1 MGPWDGHHTRARRR
15 VKSCRSFAE
24 PRILR
29 DSIPRSPDLP
39 LSTQSISP
47 AFPRYQLMSAAF
59 LAQFVAIGIY
69 SYVLGSFMAPMS
81 AELEWSR
88 GDFTLSRSIGQ
99 IVMAMA
105 GIFIGSLIDR
115 IGPRPIMAT
124 GTVILSCALVLHS
137 QIESLWAWWLLNG
150 LVLTIGCAMIGNLV
164 VNVTL
169 SKWFVLNRGK
179 AIAIA
184 AMGVSLGGI
193 IITPLATYLVDE
205 LGWRAAWIWLGALS
219 FLLMVPV
226 TWAMR
231 SRPEDYGLYPDGL
244 SADAY
249 RSDQGERA
257 RNEAESAYT
266 RSEALRTASFYA
278 LVIAFGFFTI
288 NIVVLLLHTIP
299 YLTDNGIGRQEAA
312 FAMVIASIPAM
323 VSKPFWGAL
332 IDRVAV
338 KPLAA
343 LSASLTGLALLL
355 IVFAVQ
361 TDDLLLIYAAFV
373 VLGLGW
379 GGMIPMQEVI
389 WASFFGRTHIGAIR
403 GAGLPFSFALGAL
416 APWLVGVHVDV
427 FGEYHRALQIVGVL
441 NVLSGV
447 LIYLVRPPQRQIA
460 Q

>member
-1 MGPWDGHHTRARRR
+1 
-15 VKSCRSFAE
+15 
-24 PRILR
+24 
-29 DSIPRSPDLP
+29 
-39 LSTQSISP
+39 
-47 AFPRYQLMSAAF
+47 
-59 LAQFVAIGIY
+59 
-69 SYVLGSFMAPMS
+69 MAPMS

-205 LGWRAAWIWLGALS
+205 LGWRAAWIWLGVLS

-231 SRPEDYGLYPDGL
+231 SRPEI
-244 SADAY
+244 
-249 RSDQGERA
+249 
-257 RNEAESAYT
+257 
-266 RSEALRTASFYA
+266 TAC
-278 LVIAFGFFTI
+278 
-288 NIVVLLLHTIP
+288 
-299 YLTDNGIGRQEAA
+299 
-312 FAMVIASIPAM
+312 
-323 VSKPFWGAL
+323 
-332 IDRVAV
+332 
-338 KPLAA
+338 
-343 LSASLTGLALLL
+343 
-355 IVFAVQ
+355 
-361 TDDLLLIYAAFV
+361 
-373 VLGLGW
+373 
-379 GGMIPMQEVI
+379 IPMACPLTPIRVI
-389 WASFFGRTHIGAIR
+389 RASEHATKRSQRTPGAKHSAR
-403 GAGLPFSFALGAL
+403 S
-416 APWLVGVHVDV
+416 V
-427 FGEYHRALQIVGVL
+427 FM
-441 NVLSGV
+441 
-447 LIYLVRPPQRQIA
+447 P
-460 Q
+460 

>member
-1 MGPWDGHHTRARRR
+1 
-15 VKSCRSFAE
+15 
-24 PRILR
+24 
-29 DSIPRSPDLP
+29 
-39 LSTQSISP
+39 
-47 AFPRYQLMSAAF
+47 MSAAF

-124 GTVILSCALVLHS
+124 GTVVLSCSLVLHS

-150 LVLTIGCAMIGNLV
+150 LVLTIGCAMVGNLV

-205 LGWRAAWIWLGALS
+205 LGWRAAWIWLGVLS

-249 RSDQGERA
+249 QSDQGERA

-266 RSEALRTASFYA
+266 PERSTSHRQFLCLSHRLRFLHYQYRGVATPHHSLSHRQRDWQTRGRVRHGYC
-278 LVIAFGFFTI
+278 LHPSDVIETF
-288 NIVVLLLHTIP
+288 
-299 YLTDNGIGRQEAA
+299 
-312 FAMVIASIPAM
+312 
-323 VSKPFWGAL
+323 
-332 IDRVAV
+332 
-338 KPLAA
+338 
-343 LSASLTGLALLL
+343 
-355 IVFAVQ
+355 
-361 TDDLLLIYAAFV
+361 
-373 VLGLGW
+373 LGG
-379 GGMIPMQEVI
+379 
-389 WASFFGRTHIGAIR
+389 TH
-403 GAGLPFSFALGAL
+403 
-416 APWLVGVHVDV
+416 
-427 FGEYHRALQIVGVL
+427 
-441 NVLSGV
+441 
-447 LIYLVRPPQRQIA
+447 
-460 Q
+460 

>member
-1 MGPWDGHHTRARRR
+1 
-15 VKSCRSFAE
+15 
-24 PRILR
+24 
-29 DSIPRSPDLP
+29 
-39 LSTQSISP
+39 
-47 AFPRYQLMSAAF
+47 
-59 LAQFVAIGIY
+59 
-69 SYVLGSFMAPMS
+69 
-81 AELEWSR
+81 
-88 GDFTLSRSIGQ
+88 
-99 IVMAMA
+99 
-105 GIFIGSLIDR
+105 
-115 IGPRPIMAT
+115 
-124 GTVILSCALVLHS
+124 
-137 QIESLWAWWLLNG
+137 
-150 LVLTIGCAMIGNLV
+150 
-164 VNVTL
+164 
-169 SKWFVLNRGK
+169 
-179 AIAIA
+179 
-184 AMGVSLGGI
+184 MGVSLGGI

-205 LGWRAAWIWLGALS
+205 LGWRAAWIWLGVLS

-249 RSDQGERA
+249 QSDQGERA

-266 RSEALRTASFYA
+266 RGEALRTVSFYA

-323 VSKPFWGAL
+323 LSKPFWGAL

-343 LSASLTGLALLL
+343 LSASVTGLALLL

-389 WASFFGRTHIGAIR
+389 WASFLGERTLVRYAVLGS
-403 GAGLPFSFALGAL
+403 FSFALGAL

-447 LIYLVRPPQRQIA
+447 LIYLVRPPQRQVARLAFLLLVPVPTRHWSIPRPFTLFPDFEYSVLIQPNLGDLWQNYA
-460 Q
+460 IH